1 MRGLLKIGSKF
12 LLLKNKLLVIL
23 LYTFESLKM
32 IAFPRL
38 SFAPEKGG
46 NTFKSTAA
54 ELPEQHDTQHV
65 LPDRL

>member
-12 LLLKNKLLVIL
+12 LLLKNKLL
-23 LYTFESLKM
+23 LYTFESLKI

-54 ELPEQHDTQHV
+54 ELS
-65 LPDRL
+65 